1 MKVRGKFS
9 MIRTKAKLAP
19 FMLSLSKH
27 ERDESSISPP
37 STMLRTGF
45 DKLRANGNISL
56 YAYHWKFWFKIVAEL
71 NAHFLQNGP

>member
-1 MKVRGKFS
+1 

-19 FMLSLSKH
+19 FILSRELVERSKP

-45 DKLRANGNISL
+45 DKLRANGNMSL
-56 YAYHWKFWFKIVAEL
+56 YAYH
-71 NAHFLQNGP
+71 